1 MTKPTKN
8 DITNKSADEMIAA
21 YHEWRQLKAR
31 TEELEAD
38 LKAWTLANGDL
49 IVAPSKVW
57 GPEVAV
63 SESVNAEADAFEATV
78 RKLLGDVYDVAVKV
92 SMPKT
97 SLNAACSVIAKRQGT
112 TAKEVQECMWG
123 DLKAL
128 GLVVSEHKT
137 VFKERSAAVGNTH

>member
-1 MTKPTKN
+1 MTNTTK
-8 DITNKSADEMIAA
+8 TAEEMTAM
-21 YHEWRQLKAR
+21 YHEWRLLKQRADK
-31 TEELEAD
+31 LEAD

-49 IVAPSKVW
+49 AVAPSKVW
-57 GPEVAV
+57 GPEVTM
-63 SESVNAEADAFEATV
+63 SESVNSEADAFETTV

-97 SLNAACSVIAKRQGT
+97 ALNAACSVIAKRQGT

-128 GLVVSEHKT
+128 GLVVAEHKT
-137 VFKERSAAVGNTH
+137 VFKERSCSL